1 MKSVAKILGS
11 AHGKRR
17 MQKTSTICAAI
28 KFTSL
33 KRPTAFRNLR
43 VVFWEKKLLN
53 DLKHFRAQAIIFDK
67 DGTLIDFDAM
77 WGGWALYLA
86 EQLHQVSGIH
96 VRDALCDAFGYDQAT
111 KKVLA
116 LGMMAASP
124 MGKLRQLTVE
134 VMQAQGLS
142 AEQAER
148 VVEEGW
154 CIPDPVISAKQF
166 TDTWTLFSNLHQQN
180 IKIGIAT
187 SDDRAPTQAMIEAF
201 DIEEFIATM
210 VCADDRIPSKPAP
223 DMVATICERLNIE
236 PSKAMVIGDTT
247 SDLKMGR
254 AAGAGLVVGVLSGV
268 SAAKD
273 LIPFADV
280 IIKSVD
286 DLHAYAESLAGNERL
301 DPQNGLNPDFAF

>member
-1 MKSVAKILGS
+1 MTRIQCGS
-11 AHGKRR
+11 YFGR
-17 MQKTSTICAAI
+17 T
-28 KFTSL
+28 
-33 KRPTAFRNLR
+33 
-43 VVFWEKKLLN
+43 LLFN

-86 EQLHQVSGIH
+86 EQLHRASGIQ
-96 VRDALCDAFGYDQAT
+96 VRDALCDAFGYDQAS

-116 LGMMAASP
+116 HGMMAASP

-148 VVEEGW
+148 VVDEGW

-166 TDTWTLFSNLHQQN
+166 TDTWALFSKLHQQN

-201 DIEEFIATM
+201 DIEDFITTM
-210 VCADDRIPSKPAP
+210 VCSDDGIPAKPAP
-223 DMVATICERLNIE
+223 EMVTTICQRMNIE
-236 PSKAMVIGDTT
+236 PSKVMVIGDTT

-280 IIKSVD
+280 IIDSVD
-286 DLHAYAESLAGNERL
+286 DLHAYVESLAGNESI

>member
-1 MKSVAKILGS
+1 MLGE
-11 AHGKRR
+11 
-17 MQKTSTICAAI
+17 
-28 KFTSL
+28 
-33 KRPTAFRNLR
+33 N
-43 VVFWEKKLLN
+43 LLN
-53 DLKHFRAQAIIFDK
+53 DLKHFKAQAIIFDK

-86 EQLHQVSGIH
+86 EQLHQASGIH
-96 VRDALCDAFGYDQAT
+96 VRDALCDAFGYDQAA

-116 LGMMAASP
+116 HGMMAASP
-124 MGKLRQLTVE
+124 MGRLRQLTVE

-148 VVEEGW
+148 VVDEGW

-166 TDTWTLFSNLHQQN
+166 TDTRALFGSLHQRN

-201 DIEEFIATM
+201 DIEDFITTM
-210 VCADDRIPSKPAP
+210 VCSDDGIPSKPAP
-223 DMVATICERLNIE
+223 DMVTTICQRMNIE
-236 PSKAMVIGDTT
+236 PAKVMVIGDTT

-280 IIKSVD
+280 IIDSVD
-286 DLHAYAESLAGNERL
+286 DLRAYVESLTESERL
-301 DPQNGLNPDFAF
+301 DPQSGLNPDFAF